1 MSLNLGVTKPST
13 LHNSNKLKAG
23 VIIGISVP
31 VVVVLFI
38 SLLVYCLCK
47 RKRNDADYA
56 QPKIFYSESGH
67 EEKPHNRQHN
77 GNTLANRELP
87 PVPDVEDAGGYEEP
101 ALYAQLVGS
110 KRMPIDA
117 NYQGLMHITGSR

>member
-1 MSLNLGVTKPST
+1 MSLNPGVTKPST
-13 LHNSNKLKAG
+13 LRNSNNAG
-23 VIIGISVP
+23 VIIGILVP
-31 VVVVLFI
+31 VVVVLLFV

-47 RKRNDADYA
+47 RKRDDADYA

-87 PVPDVEDAGGYEEP
+87 PVPDVENAGGYEEP

-110 KRMPIDA
+110 K
-117 NYQGLMHITGSR
+117 LE